1 MSSIGNV
8 ANDRFDH
15 VMKVNICAPMYA
27 MRKAVQVS
35 QARKRWIRR
44 KHADVGKLL

>member
-1 MSSIGNV
+1 MSPIGNV

-15 VMKVNICAPMYA
+15 VMKVNSCAPMYA

-35 QARKRWIRR
+35 QARKSWIRR

>member
-1 MSSIGNV
+1 MSPIGNV

-15 VMKVNICAPMYA
+15 VMKVNICAHMYD

-35 QARKRWIRR
+35 QARKSWIRR